1 MYHMILFN
9 MKKRYLQ
16 LALIALLGGSCTQNF
31 EEINTD
37 PAMVKEENLNPD
49 MLLTWSLKH
58 SVFEYFGPST
68 PWSIREYAGYVA
80 YEETGDIFLPCDCAN
95 PFNYYRRFIVNLNE
109 LIRLVSPEPRKSNQ
123 VAIARIW
130 NAFLYQR
137 MTDAYGDIPYSE
149 AAKDPVNVINQPVY
163 ESQASIYT
171 NLLNELKEAAQ
182 QLSTSADQISFGNAD
197 LIYQGDPELWRRFAN
212 SLRLRM
218 AMRIRYADAALAG
231 QHIQEVV
238 TAPLLED
245 NSHNAL
251 LTTLP
256 PGGSTPVGNVNPVY
270 TSRIS
275 GSNPIRFG
283 FAISEV
289 MMERDDPRLPIY
301 AVAST
306 DGVSGY
312 KGRPIQL
319 EGEEERG
326 YYNRTNTAEIGPL
339 LTGEVA
345 DIVVMNSAEVYF
357 LRAEAA
363 LAGLSPENAQQMY
376 QQGIQQSMAQL
387 GIGDEAA
394 AYLAKPLVILAGD
407 EEEQLKRIIL
417 QKYIAIYPNA
427 TEAWA
432 EWRRTGY
439 PAMWTGSMKG
449 ATNGQIPRRMTYP
462 IDEFGKNEENLRQA
476 IDQLP
481 GGDTFLS
488 KVWWDKKPGLPY
500 THPNQGMFPP
510 N

>member
-1 MYHMILFN
+1 
-9 MKKRYLQ
+9 MKKIILPF
-16 LALIALLGGSCTQNF
+16 ALITFLSGSCTHNF
-31 EEINTD
+31 EEINTN
-37 PAMVKEENLNPD
+37 PAMIQAENLKAE

-58 SVFEYFGPST
+58 SAFEYFGPNT

-109 LIRLVSPEPRKSNQ
+109 LIRLASSNPRKSNQ

-137 MTDAYGDIPYSE
+137 ITDAYGDIPYGE
-149 AAKDPVNVINQPVY
+149 AAKDPANVINQPVY
-163 ESQASIYT
+163 ESQASIYQD
-171 NLLNELKEAAQ
+171 LLNELKEAAQ
-182 QLSTSADQISFGNAD
+182 MLSDSPDQISVGNAD
-197 LIYQGDPELWRRFAN
+197 IIYKGNPELWRRFAN

-218 AMRIRYADAALAG
+218 AMRVRYADETLAG
-231 QHIQEVV
+231 QHIQDVI
-238 TAPLLED
+238 TAPLLEN
-245 NSHNAL
+245 NSHNAIL
-251 LTTLP
+251 KTLP
-256 PGGSTPVGNVNPVY
+256 PGGSTPAGNVNPVY
-270 TSRIS
+270 NS
-275 GSNPIRFG
+275 GLAGANPIRFG
-283 FAISEV
+283 FPISEV
-289 MMERDDPRLPIY
+289 MIQHNDPRLPIY

-339 LTGEVA
+339 LTGPIA
-345 DIVVMNSAEVYF
+345 DIVIMNSAEVYF

-363 LAGLSPENAQQMY
+363 LTGLSAENAQQMY
-376 QQGIQQSMAQL
+376 NNGIRQSMNQV
-387 GIGDEAA
+387 GIGEASD
-394 AYLAKPLVILAGD
+394 AYSSTPMVAYSGT
-407 EEEQLKRIIL
+407 EEERLGKIIL

-439 PAMWTGSMKG
+439 PRIWVGSMKG
-449 ATNGQIPRRMTYP
+449 TTNGQIPRRMTYP
-462 IDEFGKNEENLRQA
+462 IDEFGKNEENLRAA
-476 IDQLP
+476 INLLP
-481 GGDTFLS
+481 GGDGFLS

-500 THPNQGMFPP
+500 VHPQQGVFPP
-510 N
+510 M